1 MELSPQEI
9 VQRLCDAGWS
19 QQRIAAAV
27 GTTQP
32 TINRIRVGKKEKP
45 EQEGRTAYQLVDKL
59 RQLLSTYEA
68 FQEDVADADEV

>member
-32 TINRIRVGKKEKP
+32 TINRIKTGETTS
-45 EQEGRTAYQLVDKL
+45 QSYQLVDRL
-59 RQLLSTYEA
+59 RQLYTTYEA
-68 FQEDVADADEV
+68 FQDDIVSADAEV